1 MFTQVFL
8 EELRKFTLEF
18 IGLDTL
24 SEQKIRIKTM
34 VESLCCKR
42 SRLSVQTICCL
53 AGKLVVAHVAQGEFT
68 ALAGVCTHE
77 AYDISRY
84 EIATKP
90 FLCPCH
96 AAYFN
101 IEGTPVW
108 GPAHRPLTKYETR
121 LENNLLK
128 IKL

>member
-1 MFTQVFL
+1 MGWLRLPMFYPT
-8 EELRKFTLEF
+8 RAS
-18 IGLDTL
+18 I
-24 SEQKIRIKTM
+24 
-34 VESLCCKR
+34 
-42 SRLSVQTICCL
+42 
-53 AGKLVVAHVAQGEFT
+53 
-68 ALAGVCTHE
+68 LAGVCAQE
-77 AYDISRY
+77 ACDISRY
-84 EIATKP
+84 EIATKQ

-108 GPAHRPLTKYETR
+108 GRVRRPLTKYETQ